1 MADNK
6 RGRDDQAQD
15 AERRQRERALL
26 MELERGDET
35 EPPIET
41 AELGD
46 IETELDQL
54 SFPATGDEV
63 VEAVGD
69 REIDSPTGRYTIAD
83 LVPEMERFESPEE
96 VTVRVQRPTVAASM
110 TRIYEAAATLSD
122 KRLGTSQREAYERT
136 LRELI
141 AIDAVDDDEGV
152 GVITDW
158 IVERIHGKEKLPGSR
173 DVRREAAKFCRKN
186 GYTVRNDEWL
196 GV

>member
-6 RGRDDQAQD
+6 RGRDDQAHD
-15 AERRQRERALL
+15 ADRRQRERALL

-41 AELGD
+41 AALD
-46 IETELDQL
+46 DLETGLAQL
-54 SFPATGDEV
+54 SFPATGDEI
-63 VEAVGD
+63 VEVVGD
-69 REIDSPTGRYTIAD
+69 REIDAPAGRYTIAD
-83 LVPEMERFESPEE
+83 LVPEMETFESPEE
-96 VTVRVQRPTVAASM
+96 VAVRVQRPTIAASM

-122 KRLGTSQREAYERT
+122 ERLGTSQREAYENT
-136 LRELI
+136 LRELV

-152 GVITDW
+152 DAITDW

-173 DVRREAAKFCRKN
+173 DVRREAAKLCRKN
-186 GYTVRNDEWL
+186 GYEIRNDEWL

>member
-6 RGRDDQAQD
+6 RGRDDQAHD
-15 AERRQRERALL
+15 ADRRQRERALL

-41 AELGD
+41 AELD
-46 IETELDQL
+46 DLETELDQL
-54 SFPATGDEV
+54 SFPASGDEV
-63 VEAVGD
+63 VEVVGD
-69 REIDSPTGRYTIAD
+69 REIDSPTGHYTIAD
-83 LVPEMERFESPEE
+83 LVPEMETFESPEE

-122 KRLGTSQREAYERT
+122 ERLGTSQREAYEKT

-152 GVITDW
+152 DAITDW
-158 IVERIHGKEKLPGSR
+158 IVQRIHDKEKLPGSR

-186 GYTVRNDEWL
+186 GYEVRNDEWL

>member
-6 RGRDDQAQD
+6 SGRDDQADD

-41 AELGD
+41 TALAAL
-46 IETELDQL
+46 ETELDHL

-69 REIDSPTGRYTIAD
+69 RTVDSPAGSYTIAD
-83 LVPEMERFESPEE
+83 LVPALARFDSPEE
-96 VTVRVQRPTVAASM
+96 VTVRVQRPTIAASM
-110 TRIYEAAATLSD
+110 TRIYEAAATLPD
-122 KRLGTSQREAYERT
+122 KRLGTSQHEAYEKT
-136 LRELI
+136 LRALV
-141 AIDAVDDDEGV
+141 AIDGDDDDEGV
-152 GVITDW
+152 AAITDW
-158 IVERIHGKEKLPGSR
+158 IVERIHDKEKLPGSR
-173 DVRREAAKFCRKN
+173 AVRREAAKISRKS
-186 GYTVRNDEWL
+186 GYEISNDEWL